1 MEKYAIAFW
10 KSIGYVFVFLLLFLV
25 KAYWKLR
32 NYFLKVC
39 WLCFCVSVAVF
50 SKIIW
55 KTTKLLFDNFESLLL
70 FLLLFVVKSYG
81 KLRNCFL
88 KVCWLCF
95 YVSVAV
101 FSKIIWKTTRLLF
114 ESMLLFLL
122 LFLVKSHGKLRN
134 CFLKVCWLW
143 FLCFCCCF
151 GCYFCFCCCSEAV
164 SQYSRSA
171 SVLRKFL
178 DACAAYFKEVFECSR
193 SASGLMQIL
202 NARAVYVF

>member
-1 MEKYAIAFW
+1 MENYEIAFW
-10 KSIGYVFVFLLLFLV
+10 KYVAVSVAVFSKIRWKTTKLFFESLLLFLV
-25 KAYWKLR
+25 KSYGKLR
-32 NYFLKVC
+32 NCFLKVC

-55 KTTKLLFDNFESLLL
+55 KNTQLLFESLL
-70 FLLLFVVKSYG
+70 V
-81 KLRNCFL
+81 
-88 KVCWLCF
+88 
-95 YVSVAV
+95 
-101 FSKIIWKTTRLLF
+101 
-114 ESMLLFLL
+114 M
-122 LFLVKSHGKLRN
+122 
-134 CFLKVCWLW
+134 

-151 GCYFCFCCCSEAV
+151 ACCFCFCCCSEAV

-202 NARAVYVF
+202 NARAAHVFWKPVS